1 MIFEEIKKQNRP
13 FNHTLLH
20 ATLHGAATKT
30 QIPTILDALA
40 DKGKIIR
47 KDFGKAKLYWADQ
60 EGLET
65 VPAEELKKLD
75 KEIETKKDQI
85 KTLNQQLS
93 TAETSL

>member
-1 MIFEEIKKQNRP
+1 M
-13 FNHTLLH
+13 
-20 ATLHGAATKT
+20 HGAATKT

-75 KEIETKKDQI
+75 KEIDSKKESI
-85 KTLNQQLS
+85 KTLTQQLGAADHRWS
-93 TAETSL
+93 FNYPQKKKN